1 MGETAETDDAPSK
14 DNLLTV
20 GQLNDRIDEVVDS
33 ATDLHGVRCVG
44 EVVDA
49 SERDTAVYFTLTDG
63 EHDLPCVLWQSRY
76 RNMAIDLE
84 DGMEVVLE
92 GNVDFYVEGGEISL
106 KPWEITAVGEG
117 DQAAAVARL
126 ENELEQRGWFND
138 ERKQT
143 PPRFPERIGVV
154 TSLQG
159 DARDDIQTAIH
170 GQDPTVD
177 ILVKDASVQGD
188 RAPRSIAN
196 GIHNLDRH
204 EDVDLIIA
212 GRGGGSDTDLKA
224 FNTEAVAEALFTAS
238 TPTVT
243 AVGHTDDRF
252 IADKV
257 ADMAAITP
265 TRAGEYFA
273 GSRAEFVDAKVDPLE
288 RELEDAFET
297 FEQEYE
303 HDRELAAGERKL
315 TYYKVAVAV
324 LVLLL
329 LALILW
335 QVV

>member
-1 MGETAETDDAPSK
+1 MKRT
-14 DNLLTV
+14 
-20 GQLNDRIDEVVDS
+20 
-33 ATDLHGVRCVG
+33 
-44 EVVDA
+44 
-49 SERDTAVYFTLTDG
+49 
-63 EHDLPCVLWQSRY
+63 
-76 RNMAIDLE
+76 
-84 DGMEVVLE
+84 
-92 GNVDFYVEGGEISL
+92 
-106 KPWEITAVGEG
+106 
-117 DQAAAVARL
+117 
-126 ENELEQRGWFND
+126 
-138 ERKQT
+138 
-143 PPRFPERIGVV
+143 GVV

-159 DARDDIQTAIH
+159 DARDDFQTAIH

-196 GIHNLDRH
+196 GIHHLDRH

-265 TRAGEYFA
+265 TRAGAFVA

-297 FEQEYE
+297 FEPEYE
-303 HDRELAAGERKL
+303 HDRELAAGKRKL
-315 TYYKVAVAV
+315 TYYRVVVAV

-329 LALILW
+329 LALIL
-335 QVV
+335 

>member
-1 MGETAETDDAPSK
+1 M
-14 DNLLTV
+14 
-20 GQLNDRIDEVVDS
+20 
-33 ATDLHGVRCVG
+33 
-44 EVVDA
+44 
-49 SERDTAVYFTLTDG
+49 
-63 EHDLPCVLWQSRY
+63 
-76 RNMAIDLE
+76 
-84 DGMEVVLE
+84 
-92 GNVDFYVEGGEISL
+92 
-106 KPWEITAVGEG
+106 
-117 DQAAAVARL
+117 
-126 ENELEQRGWFND
+126 
-138 ERKQT
+138 
-143 PPRFPERIGVV
+143 
-154 TSLQG
+154 
-159 DARDDIQTAIH
+159 
-170 GQDPTVD
+170 D

-196 GIHNLDRH
+196 GIHHLDRQ

-212 GRGGGSDTDLKA
+212 GRGSGSDTDLQA

-265 TRAGEYFA
+265 TRAGEYVA
-273 GSRAEFVDAKVDPLE
+273 GSRAEFVDANVDPLE

-315 TYYKVAVAV
+315 TYYKLAVAV

-329 LALILW
+329 LALVLW